1 MEKGVVISG
10 FGGQGVML
18 AGELLAEAGKEEGK
32 YVTFLPSYGPEMRG
46 GTANCHVMV
55 SDTTIASP
63 IIGYPKAAIVLNL
76 PSLDKYEPLMKKD
89 GIIIINKTLVPRE
102 VKRDDVRV
110 LQIDAQHVAEDL
122 GNKKVVNMILLG
134 AYVEIEK
141 PVKIETLKNALKSYL
156 TGRKA
161 ELIEV
166 NERALEKGA
175 EIARDF
181 MGVK

>member
-46 GTANCHVMV
+46 GTANCHVIV
-55 SDTTIASP
+55 SDTPIASP

>member
-46 GTANCHVMV
+46 GTANCHVIV

-166 NERALEKGA
+166 NERELEKGA